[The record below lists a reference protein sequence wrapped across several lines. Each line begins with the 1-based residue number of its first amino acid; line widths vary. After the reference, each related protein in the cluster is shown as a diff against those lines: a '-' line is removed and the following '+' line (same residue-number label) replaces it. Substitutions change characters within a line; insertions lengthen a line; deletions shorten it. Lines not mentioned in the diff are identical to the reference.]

1 MENKDCRLAK
11 EFLAGAGVRNFT
23 QLRSFTH
30 DGYHGGD
37 SCWNKLSPARQEE
50 VIQILQLALSE
61 PLPEECIGRY
71 VFFDHP
77 NQPTLVLDDSQ
88 RQLITYLRG
97 VELDNFFVNVLL
109 DLLVA
114 HYTIR
119 SGNTVSPA
127 RLKQSFRML
136 ISK

>member
-1 MENKDCRLAK
+1 MGNQNLSSVEK
-11 EFLAGAGVRNFT
+11 FLAGAGVS
-23 QLRSFTH
+23 SFTRPRSLTH
-30 DGYHGGD
+30 DRYHGGD
-37 SCWNKLSPARQEE
+37 ARWNKLSPAQQEG

-71 VFFDHP
+71 VFSDHP
-77 NQPTLVLDDSQ
+77 DQPTLVLDDSQ

-119 SGNTVSPA
+119 SGNIVSPA

-136 ISK
+136 IAK